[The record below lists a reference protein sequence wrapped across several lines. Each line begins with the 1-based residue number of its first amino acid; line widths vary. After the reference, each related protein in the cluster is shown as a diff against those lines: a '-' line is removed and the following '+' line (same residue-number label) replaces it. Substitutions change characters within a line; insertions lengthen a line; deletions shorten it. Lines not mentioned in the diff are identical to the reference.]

1 MTETGMLIAVWSMG
15 FIPPAILGVW
25 FFGLRPFVAKH
36 GRARVTAANWFFS
49 MWADWTTACEIGK
62 ETGQRSVSA
71 RLFLGL
77 WLLWLGL
84 FGLLFLLGSMM
95 N

>member
-1 MTETGMLIAVWSMG
+1 MTETGMFVVMCSMA
-15 FIPPAILGVW
+15 FLPPAILGVW

-36 GRARVTAANWFFS
+36 GRARITAANWFFS
-49 MWADWTTACEIGK
+49 MWADWTTAYEIGK
-62 ETGQRSVSA
+62 ETGLRSLSA

-84 FGLLFLLGSMM
+84 FGFLLLLGHVMK
-95 N
+95 

>member
-1 MTETGMLIAVWSMG
+1 MADILMTITMCGMA
-15 FIPPAILGVW
+15 FAAPTILGVW

-36 GRARVTAANWFFS
+36 GRARITAANWLLS

-62 ETGQRSVSA
+62 ETGNRSVAA

-77 WLLWLGL
+77 WLFWSGL
-84 FGLLFLLGSMM
+84 FCFLFLLILMQ
-95 N
+95 